1 MPVPFNVYE
10 FFRFMI
16 PGAYFV
22 ALLYVLVALLLQ
34 IPISFDVLS
43 YQTVVYFFATLIV
56 SMIIDSRDVIQYSR
70 GWLAEAD
77 FFRHQFPSRYL
88 LERCAKCKTTII
100 LSLLFGKP

>member
-56 SMIIDSRDVIQYSR
+56 SMSSIAVMLFNTAGGGSQRQTFFGINF
-70 GWLAEAD
+70 LAD
-77 FFRHQFPSRYL
+77 I
-88 LERCAKCKTTII
+88 C
-100 LSLLFGKP
+100 

>member
-43 YQTVVYFFATLIV
+43 YQTVVYFFATLI
-56 SMIIDSRDVIQYSR
+56 
-70 GWLAEAD
+70 
-77 FFRHQFPSRYL
+77 
-88 LERCAKCKTTII
+88 
-100 LSLLFGKP
+100 